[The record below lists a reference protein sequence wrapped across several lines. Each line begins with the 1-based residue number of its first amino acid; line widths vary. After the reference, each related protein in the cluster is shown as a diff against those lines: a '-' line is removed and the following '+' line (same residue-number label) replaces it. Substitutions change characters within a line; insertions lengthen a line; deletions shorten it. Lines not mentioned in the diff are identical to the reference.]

1 MLDIRSELGT
11 KLPPKAN
18 TEKAPQVQQAPLEE
32 APAVNTGVIVI
43 LSADALKMSRELRA
57 IQTNSG
63 LEPKARADASAELR
77 RLALRVYNQA

>member
-1 MLDIRSELGT
+1 
-11 KLPPKAN
+11 
-18 TEKAPQVQQAPLEE
+18 
-32 APAVNTGVIVI
+32 VIVI

-57 IQTNSG
+57 IQTNPG